1 MKSVKTIRRLLCII
15 LVIAVTAGTGSVM
28 LSNAAAASDK
38 VARLYLCSNWRKL
51 YSTPHAFIY
60 VENLSGGDI
69 TVGAYT
75 CHKGEGVSVGT
86 SAFAQINGFGV
97 YYNLESYNGNKRG
110 LDNCVYMV
118 RDITAA
124 ELKKMSDFIVNNNY
138 WEAIALNCVYFS
150 VSCWNKAGGDYIVP
164 IDLPPHILRMEIKNH
179 PHGQDDLKMYFP
191 DSSRVYKQRG
201 SGSGA
206 YLEPVRNS
214 ALNCTIG

>member
-1 MKSVKTIRRLLCII
+1 MKSVKVLKRVLC
-15 LVIAVTAGTGSVM
+15 VIFSLAIVFSLASVM
-28 LSNAAAASDK
+28 AASAAGNEP

-60 VENLSGGDI
+60 VENLSGKDI
-69 TVGAYT
+69 KVGAYT

-118 RDITAA
+118 RDITAS
-124 ELKKMSDFIVNNNY
+124 ELSNMSDFIVNHNY
-138 WEAIALNCVYFS
+138 WEAIALNCVYFA
-150 VSCWNKAGGDYIVP
+150 VGCWNSAGGDHIMP
-164 IDLPPHILRMEIKNH
+164 IDLPPHILRAEIKNH
-179 PHGQDDLKMYFP
+179 PHGQDDLKMYYP

-201 SGSGA
+201 GGSGA
-206 YLEPVRNS
+206 YLEPVRDS
-214 ALNCTIG
+214 ALNCSIG